1 MSVLSVAERSDADE
15 TAMIFPNVGF
25 TLSTVYLGQELGSE
39 AVLWV
44 STVMTVL
51 VVAAWLM
58 NMVLMV
64 KSVYTT
70 FFSQADDKLQ

>member
-1 MSVLSVAERSDADE
+1 
-15 TAMIFPNVGF
+15 MIFPNVGF